1 MIIEIAETAGY
12 CFGVERAVRIAEK
25 AADDSGSKTVYT
37 LGPIIHNELVLEKLK
52 KEKNVSVLK
61 DMKDVHEATVVIRA
75 HGIPPGLYR
84 QADAQDNR
92 VMDATCPYVT
102 RAQELAKKLV
112 EDDYQLILLGEPK
125 HPEIIGI
132 QGHAGGRAL
141 VVSQASELPDRPYWG
156 RVGIVVQTT
165 QRPEKLAELINKLIP
180 ITHELKVHNTICDA
194 TARLQEAAHELS
206 KRVETMV
213 VIGSKLSGN
222 TKRLA
227 QICAEHQPHTYLITE
242 GRELKEEWFQGIEH
256 VGITA
261 GASTPDFSIQ
271 EVVDWLRA
279 YAERREPKLQ
289 AAVHT

>member
-12 CFGVERAVRIAEK
+12 CFGVERAVRMVEK
-25 AADDSGSKTVYT
+25 ATDNSGGKTVYT
-37 LGPIIHNELVLEKLK
+37 LGPIIHNELVLEKLE
-52 KEKNVSVLK
+52 KEKNVNVLK

-75 HGIPPGLYR
+75 HGIPPELYK
-84 QADAQDNR
+84 QADDQDNH

-102 RAQELAKKLV
+102 RAQYLAKKLV
-112 EDDYQLILLGEPK
+112 EDGYQLILLGEPK

-132 QGHAGGRAL
+132 QGHAGGKAL
-141 VVSQASELPDRPYWG
+141 VVSQASELPDKPYWSH
-156 RVGIVVQTT
+156 VGIVVQTT
-165 QRPEKLAELINKLIP
+165 QRPEKLAELINKLTP

-227 QICAEHQPHTYLITE
+227 QICAEHQPRTHLVME
-242 GRELKEEWFQGIEH
+242 AGELKEEWFQGIEH

-261 GASTPDFSIQ
+261 GASTPDFSIK

-279 YAERREPKLQ
+279 YAKRREPKLQ
-289 AAVHT
+289 AAART